1 RQGLPEG
8 DHPRVLGAVALVA
21 PARVITVLLAPARVP
36 PGRLQVAVGVGADP
50 DVGPGGRDGQLAD
63 ALLGGVVVDAPPVRV
78 LVDELGDEPLP
89 LPELLP
95 GRAAA
100 DPGPGVVDVAKPSRT
115 RGCDGIGG
123 VIGNRRNFQRLRHIL
138 SLSGGSGATRPLTS
152 MRCPIRRD
160 AYLSG

>member
-21 PARVITVLLAPARVP
+21 PARVITVLLAPAGVAS
-36 PGRLQVAVGVGADP
+36 GRLQVAVGVGADP

-63 ALLGGVVVDAPPVRV
+63 ALLGGVVVDPPPVGV
-78 LVDELGDEPLP
+78 LVDELRDEPLP

-95 GRAAA
+95 GRAAP
-100 DPGPGVVDVAKPSRT
+100 DSRPRVVDMPKPSRA
-115 RGCDGIGG
+115 RRRDGIGG
-123 VIGNRRNFQRLRHIL
+123 AVGNRRNFQRLRHIL
-138 SLSGGSGATRPLTS
+138 TLSGGSGATRPLTS